1 MNENKDY
8 VSHLN
13 KARKKRNQKW
23 DPRYLLLAIVVV
35 LLIGLGVLAAV
46 NVKSAVSGKAARKS
60 DNVIEEPGTGLE
72 AASASNAAREEEEKA
87 KEEQEIQSAIDAYQN
102 LGIVQVSGYV
112 NIRETPDMKGNI
124 IGKVSGDGACEVLGE
139 EGEWSH
145 ITSGGI
151 EGYISSQYL
160 VTGEEAKELAKSL
173 VKKRAIIMT
182 ENDNLNIRSGPSKDA
197 EIVGQ
202 ALPAE
207 RYEVLSEADGW
218 VEINSGYISADYCE
232 VKYAL
237 NEGRKLD
244 LKAQAI
250 NQYDNLVI
258 FKKSGY
264 MNVRSTPENKGDD
277 NVIGKLTSKAAGDI
291 IETLDGWYKIKSGTV
306 TGYIAADPELI
317 ATGQEAKD
325 LAMQN
330 ATQMAIITTDVLNVR
345 VEPNTDSKIWTQIV
359 KDERYPV
366 VDQQDGWVQIDLGS
380 VDAEDGSQDGDEKA
394 YISTRDNNVEVRYA
408 LNEAIKFTPAKDS
421 SSGASSDGS
430 GSSTKQSRRSQLV
443 NYALQF
449 VGNRYVWGGTSLT
462 NGVDCS
468 GFTMR
473 VMEKFGVS
481 LPHYSGSQAQM
492 GKKVTSATMKPG
504 DLIFYAGSNG
514 KVNHVAI
521 YIGNGRIVHAAS
533 RTIQQRTRVRTLYQ
547 HIQQTAGSY
556 KRQEHNQPFRQ

>member
-380 VDAEDGSQDGDEKA
+380 VDTEDGSQDGDEKA

-449 VGNRYVWGGTSLT
+449 VGNRYVWGGTSLI

-533 RTIQQRTRVRTLYQ
+533 RRSGIKTSTWNYRTPVAIRSMLD
-547 HIQQTAGSY
+547 
-556 KRQEHNQPFRQ
+556 

>member
-1 MNENKDY
+1 MSENKDY
-8 VSHLN
+8 ISRLN
-13 KARKKRNQKW
+13 KARRNRNQKW
-23 DPRYLLLAIVVV
+23 DPRYILMA
-35 LLIGLGVLAAV
+35 LAAV
-46 NVKSAVSGKAARKS
+46 VLIGIIVLAVINVKSAVSGRVARGGS
-60 DNVIEEPGTGLE
+60 ENVIDEPGTGLE
-72 AASASNAAREEEEKA
+72 AASASNAAREEKEKA
-87 KEEQEIQSAIDAYQN
+87 KEEQEIQEAVDAYQN

-124 IGKVSGDGACEVLGE
+124 IGKISGDGACEVLGE

-160 VTGEEAKELAKSL
+160 VTGDEAKELAKGL

-182 ENDNLNIRSGPSKDA
+182 ENDNLNIRSEASTDA
-197 EIVGQ
+197 QIVGQ

-207 RYEVLSEADGW
+207 RYEVLSEEDGW
-218 VEINSGYISADYCE
+218 IQINGGYISADYCE
-232 VKYAL
+232 VKYVL

-291 IETLDGWYKIKSGTV
+291 IETVDGWYKIKSGTV

-330 ATQMAIITTDVLNVR
+330 AAQMAIITTDVLNVR

-408 LNEAIKFTPAKDS
+408 LNEAIKFTPSKDNG
-421 SSGASSDGS
+421 SSGG

-492 GKKVTSATMKPG
+492 GKKVTSATMQPG

-533 RTIQQRTRVRTLYQ
+533 RRSGIKTSTWNYRTPVAIRSMLD
-547 HIQQTAGSY
+547 
-556 KRQEHNQPFRQ
+556 

>member
-291 IETLDGWYKIKSGTV
+291 IETVDGWYKIKSGTV

-330 ATQMAIITTDVLNVR
+330 AAQMAIITTDVLNVR
-345 VEPNTDSKIWTQIV
+345 VEPKTDSKIWTQIV

-380 VDAEDGSQDGDEKA
+380 VDTEDGSQDGDEKA
-394 YISTRDNNVEVRYA
+394 DISTRDNNVEVRYA

-533 RTIQQRTRVRTLYQ
+533 RRSGIKTSTWNYRTPVAIRSMLD
-547 HIQQTAGSY
+547 
-556 KRQEHNQPFRQ
+556 

>member
-60 DNVIEEPGTGLE
+60 DNVIEKPGTGLE

-380 VDAEDGSQDGDEKA
+380 VDTEDGSQDGDEKA

-533 RTIQQRTRVRTLYQ
+533 RRSGIKTSTWNYRTPVAIRSMLD
-547 HIQQTAGSY
+547 
-556 KRQEHNQPFRQ
+556 

>member
-72 AASASNAAREEEEKA
+72 AASASNAAREKEEKA

-533 RTIQQRTRVRTLYQ
+533 RRSGIKTSTWNYRTPVAIRSMLD
-547 HIQQTAGSY
+547 
-556 KRQEHNQPFRQ
+556 

>member
-160 VTGEEAKELAKSL
+160 VTGEKAKELAKSL

-345 VEPNTDSKIWTQIV
+345 VEPNTNSKIWTQIV

-380 VDAEDGSQDGDEKA
+380 VDTEDGSQDGDEKA

-421 SSGASSDGS
+421 SSGGSSGGS

-533 RTIQQRTRVRTLYQ
+533 RRSGIKTSTWNYRTPVAIRSMLD
-547 HIQQTAGSY
+547 
-556 KRQEHNQPFRQ
+556 

>member
-23 DPRYLLLAIVVV
+23 DPRYLLLDIVVV

-380 VDAEDGSQDGDEKA
+380 VDTEDGSQDGDEKA

-533 RTIQQRTRVRTLYQ
+533 RRSGIKTSTWNYRTPVAIRSMLD
-547 HIQQTAGSY
+547 
-556 KRQEHNQPFRQ
+556 

>member
-533 RTIQQRTRVRTLYQ
+533 RRSGIKTSTWNYRTPVAIRSMLD
-547 HIQQTAGSY
+547 
-556 KRQEHNQPFRQ
+556 

>member
-380 VDAEDGSQDGDEKA
+380 VDTEDGSQDGDEKA

-533 RTIQQRTRVRTLYQ
+533 RRSGIKTSTWIYRTPVTIRSMLD
-547 HIQQTAGSY
+547 
-556 KRQEHNQPFRQ
+556 

>member
-1 MNENKDY
+1 MSENKDY
-8 VSHLN
+8 ISRLN
-13 KARKKRNQKW
+13 KARRNRNQKW
-23 DPRYLLLAIVVV
+23 DPRYILMA
-35 LLIGLGVLAAV
+35 LAAV
-46 NVKSAVSGKAARKS
+46 VLIGIIVLAVINVKSAVSGRVARGGS
-60 DNVIEEPGTGLE
+60 ENVIDEPGTGLE

-87 KEEQEIQSAIDAYQN
+87 KEEQEIQDAVDAYQN

-124 IGKVSGDGACEVLGE
+124 IGKISGDGACEVLGE

-160 VTGEEAKELAKSL
+160 VTGDEAKELAKGL

-182 ENDNLNIRSGPSKDA
+182 ENDNLNIRSEASKDA
-197 EIVGQ
+197 QIVGQ

-207 RYEVLSEADGW
+207 RYEVLSEEDGW
-218 VEINSGYISADYCE
+218 IQINGGYISADYCE

-291 IETLDGWYKIKSGTV
+291 IETVDGWYKIKSGTV

-330 ATQMAIITTDVLNVR
+330 AAQMAIITTDVLNVR

-421 SSGASSDGS
+421 GS
-430 GSSTKQSRRSQLV
+430 GSSKNGSSGSKQSRRSQLV

-492 GKKVTSATMKPG
+492 GKKVSSANMQPG

-533 RTIQQRTRVRTLYQ
+533 RRSGIKTSTWNYRTPVAIRSMLD
-547 HIQQTAGSY
+547 
-556 KRQEHNQPFRQ
+556 

>member
-306 TGYIAADPELI
+306 TGYIAADPELN

-380 VDAEDGSQDGDEKA
+380 V
-394 YISTRDNNVEVRYA
+394 
-408 LNEAIKFTPAKDS
+408 DS

-533 RTIQQRTRVRTLYQ
+533 RRSGIKTSTWNYRTPVAIRSMLD
-547 HIQQTAGSY
+547 
-556 KRQEHNQPFRQ
+556 

>member
-1 MNENKDY
+1 MSENKDY
-8 VSHLN
+8 ISRLN
-13 KARKKRNQKW
+13 KARRNRNQKW
-23 DPRYLLLAIVVV
+23 DPRYILMA
-35 LLIGLGVLAAV
+35 LAAV
-46 NVKSAVSGKAARKS
+46 VLIGIIVLAVINVKSAVSGRVARGGS
-60 DNVIEEPGTGLE
+60 ENVIDEPGTGLE

-87 KEEQEIQSAIDAYQN
+87 KEEQEIQEAVDAYQN

-124 IGKVSGDGACEVLGE
+124 IGKISGDGACEVLGE

-160 VTGEEAKELAKSL
+160 VTGDEAKELAKGL

-182 ENDNLNIRSGPSKDA
+182 ENDNLNIRSEASKDA
-197 EIVGQ
+197 QIVGQ

-207 RYEVLSEADGW
+207 RYEVLSEEDGW
-218 VEINSGYISADYCE
+218 IQINGGYISADYCE

-291 IETLDGWYKIKSGTV
+291 IETVDGWYKIKSGTV

-330 ATQMAIITTDVLNVR
+330 AAQMAIITTDVLNVR

-408 LNEAIKFTPAKDS
+408 LNEAIKFTPSKDNG
-421 SSGASSDGS
+421 SSGG

-492 GKKVTSATMKPG
+492 GKKVTSATMQPG

-533 RTIQQRTRVRTLYQ
+533 RRSGIKTSTWNYRTPVAIRSMLD
-547 HIQQTAGSY
+547 
-556 KRQEHNQPFRQ
+556 

>member
-380 VDAEDGSQDGDEKA
+380 VDTEDGSQDGDEKA

-408 LNEAIKFTPAKDS
+408 LNEAIKFTPAKDN

-533 RTIQQRTRVRTLYQ
+533 RRSGIKTSTWNYRTPVAIRSMLD
-547 HIQQTAGSY
+547 
-556 KRQEHNQPFRQ
+556 

>member
-264 MNVRSTPENKGDD
+264 MNVRSTPENKGYD

-306 TGYIAADPELI
+306 TGYIAADPKLI

-380 VDAEDGSQDGDEKA
+380 VDTEDGSQDGDEKA

-533 RTIQQRTRVRTLYQ
+533 RRSGIKTSTWNYRTPVAIRSMLD
-547 HIQQTAGSY
+547 
-556 KRQEHNQPFRQ
+556 

>member
-473 VMEKFGVS
+473 VMEKFSVS

-533 RTIQQRTRVRTLYQ
+533 RRSGIKTSTWNYRTPVAIRSMLD
-547 HIQQTAGSY
+547 
-556 KRQEHNQPFRQ
+556 

>member
-1 MNENKDY
+1 MNENKNY

-533 RTIQQRTRVRTLYQ
+533 RRSGIKTSTWNYRTPVAIRSMLD
-547 HIQQTAGSY
+547 
-556 KRQEHNQPFRQ
+556 

>member
-1 MNENKDY
+1 M
-8 VSHLN
+8 
-13 KARKKRNQKW
+13 
-23 DPRYLLLAIVVV
+23 
-35 LLIGLGVLAAV
+35 
-46 NVKSAVSGKAARKS
+46 
-60 DNVIEEPGTGLE
+60 IEEPGTGLE

-291 IETLDGWYKIKSGTV
+291 IETVDGWYKIKSGKV
-306 TGYIAADPELI
+306 TGYVRADYMVTGEEARNLADKEATNMAVCNSGGLRVREEGSLDAPVITLVAEGEEL
-317 ATGQEAKD
+317 E
-325 LAMQN
+325 
-330 ATQMAIITTDVLNVR
+330 
-345 VEPNTDSKIWTQIV
+345 
-359 KDERYPV
+359 V
-366 VDQQDGWVQIDLGS
+366 VDIQDDWVKIMLDDEAAYVS
-380 VDAEDGSQDGDEKA
+380 ADYVDIAKKLEKA
-394 YISTRDNNVEVRYA
+394 VSLTELKYGQGV
-408 LNEAIKFTPAKDS
+408 
-421 SSGASSDGS
+421 SDI
-430 GSSTKQSRRSQLV
+430 RVDLV
-443 NYALQF
+443 NYAKQF
-449 VGNRYVWGGTSLT
+449 LGNPYVWGGTSLT
-462 NGVDCS
+462 KGADCS
-468 GFTMR
+468 GFVLSIM
-473 VMEKFGVS
+473 KKYGVS
-481 LPHYSGSQAQM
+481 LPHHSGSQAQC
-492 GKKVTSATMKPG
+492 GKKVSLSEAQPG
-504 DLIFYAGSNG
+504 DLVFYAKNG
-514 KVNHVAI
+514 KINHVAI
-521 YIGNGRIVHAAS
+521 YIGGGQVIHAS
-533 RTIQQRTRVRTLYQ
+533 NPRTGIKISNVSYRTPYSVRRVL
-547 HIQQTAGSY
+547 S
-556 KRQEHNQPFRQ
+556 

>member
-1 MNENKDY
+1 MNESKDY
-8 VSHLN
+8 VSPLN

-380 VDAEDGSQDGDEKA
+380 VDTEDGSQDGDEKA

-533 RTIQQRTRVRTLYQ
+533 RRSGIKTSTWNYRTPVTIRSMLD
-547 HIQQTAGSY
+547 
-556 KRQEHNQPFRQ
+556 

>member
-160 VTGEEAKELAKSL
+160 VTGEKAKELAKSL

-380 VDAEDGSQDGDEKA
+380 VDTEDGSQDGDEKA

-533 RTIQQRTRVRTLYQ
+533 RRSGIKTSTWNYRTPVTIRSMLD
-547 HIQQTAGSY
+547 
-556 KRQEHNQPFRQ
+556 

>member
-124 IGKVSGDGACEVLGE
+124 IGKVSGDGAWEVLGE

-533 RTIQQRTRVRTLYQ
+533 RRSGIKTSTWNYRTPVAIRSMLD
-547 HIQQTAGSY
+547 
-556 KRQEHNQPFRQ
+556 

>member
-1 MNENKDY
+1 MSENKDY
-8 VSHLN
+8 ISRLN
-13 KARKKRNQKW
+13 KARRNRNQKW
-23 DPRYLLLAIVVV
+23 DPRYILMA
-35 LLIGLGVLAAV
+35 LAAV
-46 NVKSAVSGKAARKS
+46 VLIGIIVLAVINVKSAVSGRVARGGS
-60 DNVIEEPGTGLE
+60 ENVIDEPGTGLE

-87 KEEQEIQSAIDAYQN
+87 KEEQEIQDAVDAYQN

-124 IGKVSGDGACEVLGE
+124 IGKISGDGACEVLGE

-145 ITSGGI
+145 IISGGI

-160 VTGEEAKELAKSL
+160 VTGDEAKELAKGL

-182 ENDNLNIRSGPSKDA
+182 ENDNLNIRSEASTDA
-197 EIVGQ
+197 QIVGQ

-207 RYEVLSEADGW
+207 RYEVLSEEDGW
-218 VEINSGYISADYCE
+218 IQINGGYISADYCE

-291 IETLDGWYKIKSGTV
+291 IETVDGWYKIKSGTV

-330 ATQMAIITTDVLNVR
+330 AAQMAIITTDVLNVR

-408 LNEAIKFTPAKDS
+408 LNEAIKFTPAKDN
-421 SSGASSDGS
+421 GS
-430 GSSTKQSRRSQLV
+430 GSSKNGSSGSKQSRRSQLV

-492 GKKVTSATMKPG
+492 GKKVSSANMQPG
-504 DLIFYAGSNG
+504 DLIFYAGCSG

-533 RTIQQRTRVRTLYQ
+533 RRSGIKTSTWNYRTPVAIRSMLD
-547 HIQQTAGSY
+547 
-556 KRQEHNQPFRQ
+556 

>member
-218 VEINSGYISADYCE
+218 VEINSGYISADYCD

-380 VDAEDGSQDGDEKA
+380 VDTEDGSQDGDEKA

-473 VMEKFGVS
+473 GMEKFCVS

-533 RTIQQRTRVRTLYQ
+533 RRSGIKTSTWNYRTPVAIRSMLD
-547 HIQQTAGSY
+547 
-556 KRQEHNQPFRQ
+556 

>member
-60 DNVIEEPGTGLE
+60 DNVIEEPGTDLE

-380 VDAEDGSQDGDEKA
+380 VDTEDGSQDGDEKA

-533 RTIQQRTRVRTLYQ
+533 RRSGIKTSTWNYRTPVAIRSMLD
-547 HIQQTAGSY
+547 
-556 KRQEHNQPFRQ
+556 

>member
-380 VDAEDGSQDGDEKA
+380 VDTEDGSQDGDEKA

-430 GSSTKQSRRSQLV
+430 GSSTKQSRRSQFV

-533 RTIQQRTRVRTLYQ
+533 RRSGIKTSTWNYRTPVAIRSMLD
-547 HIQQTAGSY
+547 
-556 KRQEHNQPFRQ
+556 

>member
-514 KVNHVAI
+514 KVNQVAI

-533 RTIQQRTRVRTLYQ
+533 RRSGIKTSTWNYRTPVAIRSMLD
-547 HIQQTAGSY
+547 
-556 KRQEHNQPFRQ
+556 

>member
-380 VDAEDGSQDGDEKA
+380 VDTEDGSQDGDEKA

-514 KVNHVAI
+514 KINHVAI

-533 RTIQQRTRVRTLYQ
+533 RRSGIKTSTWNYRTPVTIRSMLD
-547 HIQQTAGSY
+547 
-556 KRQEHNQPFRQ
+556 

>member
-1 MNENKDY
+1 MSENKDY
-8 VSHLN
+8 ISRLN
-13 KARKKRNQKW
+13 KARRNRNQKW
-23 DPRYLLLAIVVV
+23 DPRYILM
-35 LLIGLGVLAAV
+35 VLAAV
-46 NVKSAVSGKAARKS
+46 VLIGIIVLAVINVKSAVSGRVARGGS
-60 DNVIEEPGTGLE
+60 ENVIDEPGTGLE

-87 KEEQEIQSAIDAYQN
+87 KEEQEIQDAVDAYQN

-124 IGKVSGDGACEVLGE
+124 IGKISGDGACEVLGE

-160 VTGEEAKELAKSL
+160 VTGDEAKELAKGL

-182 ENDNLNIRSGPSKDA
+182 ENDNLNIRSEASKDA
-197 EIVGQ
+197 QIVGQ

-207 RYEVLSEADGW
+207 RYEVLSEEDGW
-218 VEINSGYISADYCE
+218 IQINGGYISADYCE

-291 IETLDGWYKIKSGTV
+291 IETVDGWYKIKSGTV

-330 ATQMAIITTDVLNVR
+330 AAQMAIITTDVLNVR

-408 LNEAIKFTPAKDS
+408 LNEAIKFTPAKDNGS
-421 SSGASSDGS
+421 DSSKNGSSGS
-430 GSSTKQSRRSQLV
+430 KQSRRSQLV

-492 GKKVTSATMKPG
+492 GKKVSSANMQPG

-533 RTIQQRTRVRTLYQ
+533 RRSGIKTSTWNYRTPVAIRSMLD
-547 HIQQTAGSY
+547 
-556 KRQEHNQPFRQ
+556 

>member
-421 SSGASSDGS
+421 SCGASSDGS

-533 RTIQQRTRVRTLYQ
+533 RRSGIKTSTWNYRTPVAIRSMLD
-547 HIQQTAGSY
+547 
-556 KRQEHNQPFRQ
+556 

>member
-291 IETLDGWYKIKSGTV
+291 IETVDGWYKIQSGTV

-330 ATQMAIITTDVLNVR
+330 AAQMAIITTDVLNVR

-380 VDAEDGSQDGDEKA
+380 VDTEDGSQDGDEKA

-533 RTIQQRTRVRTLYQ
+533 RRSGIKTSTWNYRTPVTIRSMLD
-547 HIQQTAGSY
+547 
-556 KRQEHNQPFRQ
+556 

>member
-87 KEEQEIQSAIDAYQN
+87 KEEQEIQSAIDAYQT
-102 LGIVQVSGYV
+102 LGSVQVSGYV

-380 VDAEDGSQDGDEKA
+380 VDTEDGSQDGDEKA

-533 RTIQQRTRVRTLYQ
+533 RRSGIKTSTWNYRTPVTIRSMLD
-547 HIQQTAGSY
+547 
-556 KRQEHNQPFRQ
+556 

>member
-1 MNENKDY
+1 MSENKDY
-8 VSHLN
+8 ISRLN
-13 KARKKRNQKW
+13 KARRNRNQKW
-23 DPRYLLLAIVVV
+23 DPRYILMA
-35 LLIGLGVLAAV
+35 LAAV
-46 NVKSAVSGKAARKS
+46 VLIGIIVLAVINVKSAVSGRVARGGS
-60 DNVIEEPGTGLE
+60 ENVIDEPGTGLE

-87 KEEQEIQSAIDAYQN
+87 KEEQEIQEAVDAYQN

-124 IGKVSGDGACEVLGE
+124 IGKISGDGACEVLGE

-160 VTGEEAKELAKSL
+160 VTGEEAKELAKGL

-182 ENDNLNIRSGPSKDA
+182 ENDNLNIRSGASKDS

-207 RYEVLSEADGW
+207 RYEVLSEEDGW
-218 VEINSGYISADYCE
+218 VQIGGGYISADYCE

-291 IETLDGWYKIKSGTV
+291 IETVDGWYKIKSGTV

-330 ATQMAIITTDVLNVR
+330 AAQMAIITTDVLNVR

-408 LNEAIKFTPAKDS
+408 LNEAIKFTPSKDNG
-421 SSGASSDGS
+421 SSGG

-492 GKKVTSATMKPG
+492 GKKVTSATMQPG

-533 RTIQQRTRVRTLYQ
+533 RRSGIKTSTWNYRTPVAIRSMLD
-547 HIQQTAGSY
+547 
-556 KRQEHNQPFRQ
+556 

>member
-13 KARKKRNQKW
+13 KARQKRNQKW

-533 RTIQQRTRVRTLYQ
+533 RRSGIKTSTWNYRTPVTIRSMLD
-547 HIQQTAGSY
+547 
-556 KRQEHNQPFRQ
+556 

>member
-449 VGNRYVWGGTSLT
+449 VGNCYVWGGTSLT

-533 RTIQQRTRVRTLYQ
+533 RRSGIKTSTWNYRTPVAIRSMLD
-547 HIQQTAGSY
+547 
-556 KRQEHNQPFRQ
+556 

>member
-160 VTGEEAKELAKSL
+160 VTGEKAKELAKSL

-421 SSGASSDGS
+421 SSGGSSGGS

-533 RTIQQRTRVRTLYQ
+533 RRSGIKTSTWNYRTPVAIRSMLD
-547 HIQQTAGSY
+547 
-556 KRQEHNQPFRQ
+556 

>member
-232 VKYAL
+232 VKFAL

-380 VDAEDGSQDGDEKA
+380 VDTEDGSQDGDEKA

-533 RTIQQRTRVRTLYQ
+533 RRSGIKTSTWNYRTPVAIRSMLD
-547 HIQQTAGSY
+547 
-556 KRQEHNQPFRQ
+556 

>member
-1 MNENKDY
+1 MSENKDY
-8 VSHLN
+8 ISRLN
-13 KARKKRNQKW
+13 KARRNRNQKW
-23 DPRYLLLAIVVV
+23 DPRYILM
-35 LLIGLGVLAAV
+35 VLAAV
-46 NVKSAVSGKAARKS
+46 VLIGIIVLAVINVKSAVSGRVARGGS
-60 DNVIEEPGTGLE
+60 ENVIDEPGTGLE

-87 KEEQEIQSAIDAYQN
+87 KEEQEIQEAVDAYQN

-124 IGKVSGDGACEVLGE
+124 IGKLSGDGACEVLGE

-160 VTGEEAKELAKSL
+160 VTGDEAKELAKGL

-182 ENDNLNIRSGPSKDA
+182 ENDNLNIRSEASKDA
-197 EIVGQ
+197 QIVGQ

-207 RYEVLSEADGW
+207 RYEVLSEEDGW
-218 VEINSGYISADYCE
+218 IQINGGYISADYCE

-291 IETLDGWYKIKSGTV
+291 IETVDGWYKIKSGTV

-330 ATQMAIITTDVLNVR
+330 AAQMAIITTDVLNVR

-408 LNEAIKFTPAKDS
+408 LNEAIKFTPAKDNGS
-421 SSGASSDGS
+421 DSSKNGSSGS
-430 GSSTKQSRRSQLV
+430 KQSRRSQLV

-492 GKKVTSATMKPG
+492 GKKVSSANMQPG

-533 RTIQQRTRVRTLYQ
+533 RRSGIKTSTWNYRTPVAIRSMLD
-547 HIQQTAGSY
+547 
-556 KRQEHNQPFRQ
+556 

>member
-72 AASASNAAREEEEKA
+72 VASASNAAREEEEKA

-264 MNVRSTPENKGDD
+264 MNVRSAPENKGDD

-380 VDAEDGSQDGDEKA
+380 VDTEDGSQDGDEKA

-421 SSGASSDGS
+421 SSGGSSGGS

-533 RTIQQRTRVRTLYQ
+533 RRSGIKTSTWNYRTPVAIRSMLD
-547 HIQQTAGSY
+547 
-556 KRQEHNQPFRQ
+556 

>member
-35 LLIGLGVLAAV
+35 MLIGLGVLAAV

-533 RTIQQRTRVRTLYQ
+533 RRSGIKTSTWNYRTPVAIRSMLD
-547 HIQQTAGSY
+547 
-556 KRQEHNQPFRQ
+556 